1 MLEAAEHRRRLKALA
16 KGIVCAGLLSVSST
30 AQVNAMSNANTRQR
44 MISVEHV
51 EIHSAKPFD
60 EVVKVLEATVKPLD
74 PNLREAMAKG
84 DVEAAEKIVGK
95 EPLFIFSKRDHG
107 AILRIAGQSRKAIQY
122 EIGNPMTATEM
133 TRHRIEASLYA
144 PLRVTLY
151 ENESSGCTFAYD
163 QPSSLFGQFDDG
175 RVTAVAQG
183 LDQELKAVLL
193 RAAE

>member
-1 MLEAAEHRRRLKALA
+1 MLEAAEHRRHLKALA

-44 MISVEHV
+44 TISVEHV

-133 TRHRIEASLYA
+133 TRHWIEASLYA

-151 ENESSGCTFAYD
+151 ENESGGCTFAYD
-163 QPSSLFGQFDDG
+163 QPSSLFGQFDDA